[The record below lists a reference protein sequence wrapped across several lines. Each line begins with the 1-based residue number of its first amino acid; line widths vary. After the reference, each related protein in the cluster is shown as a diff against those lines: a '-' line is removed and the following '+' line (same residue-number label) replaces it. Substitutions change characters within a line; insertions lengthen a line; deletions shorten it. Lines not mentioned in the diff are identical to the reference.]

1 MHVNR
6 EGTFFVTAISLFEK
20 FCYTFEV
27 TPEEKKLLER
37 VAVLS
42 EENNQILRGIRRS
55 NRWGTAIKIFYW
67 VVILAIS
74 FGTYIYIQPYVQG
87 VFNAYKNVSGKVEK
101 VSTVGDQIS
110 SVENFFKSFSN

>member
-1 MHVNR
+1 M
-6 EGTFFVTAISLFEK
+6 
-20 FCYTFEV
+20 